1 MLSKKFKPMSEGSL
15 MLTSPRPALNSLSRC
30 KFLDLGQKII
40 LSSAYVCHCH
50 MLGRPA
56 FIKHKVLLVSRG
68 FFGDVLD
75 GPKWNPEEPQTSQ
88 GLIIFLQDQE
98 KFVTMKWLS
107 YFLRCHQVSSQSGL
121 FLPPHIIVERAKKPL
136 LWQKLRL
143 KVHIMWWFQL
153 NINCIQRPALRNSNY
168 DIRKVTSDQKVTEQW
183 TALAFFRTTWLELDL
198 YSCEIK

>member
-1 MLSKKFKPMSEGSL
+1 MLSKKFKPISEGSL

-40 LSSAYVCHCH
+40 LSSAFVCHCH

-107 YFLRCHQVSSQSGL
+107 YFLKCDQVSYQSGL
-121 FLPPHIIVERAKKPL
+121 FLPNHFIVERAKSRWCDKSSD
-136 LWQKLRL
+136 L
-143 KVHIMWWFQL
+143 KFILCDDF
-153 NINCIQRPALRNSNY
+153 N
-168 DIRKVTSDQKVTEQW
+168 
-183 TALAFFRTTWLELDL
+183 
-198 YSCEIK
+198 